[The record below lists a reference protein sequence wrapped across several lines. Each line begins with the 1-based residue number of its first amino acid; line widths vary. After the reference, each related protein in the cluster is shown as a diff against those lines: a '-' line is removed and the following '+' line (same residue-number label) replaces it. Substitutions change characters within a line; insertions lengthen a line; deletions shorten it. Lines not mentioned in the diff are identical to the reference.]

1 MLPEQWIP
9 CRWRREGGGGV
20 GGWWRGFSLFIFDR
34 RREKWK
40 LGFPL
45 GEVEFF
51 TLFSILRKSFVDR
64 NRNVTTWSGVL
75 LFGDIRKFYIKK
87 IN

>member
-20 GGWWRGFSLFIFDR
+20 GWRGFSLFIFDR